1 MENELSE
8 WVLDLRSNGLIVTRL
23 AIRARA
29 LQIAPK
35 YNFPNFKASAGW
47 CTRFMDQSR
56 LTLRQKTHI
65 AQKLPKDIDEK
76 VHNFFAFVI
85 KEQKRL
91 DFALKNIINMDEM
104 PMHFDMPGN
113 TTVNKV
119 GSKIVSVKTTGHER
133 QHFTVVLACQAH
145 GKKICPMV
153 IFKRKNMP
161 KETFPPGVVVKVH
174 PKGWI
179 DEVFMRRP
187 GGLLKPR
194 SLLVWDMFRAHCCDS
209 VKEKLKEYRTRQAV
223 IPGGCTSVL
232 QPLDVSINKP
242 FKTYLRKLWNT
253 WMVSGEKE
261 FTKSGAMK
269 RPGLS
274 LVDMQWVK
282 EAWESISDDIIIRSF
297 KKCGISN
304 AMDGTE
310 DDILYEDLMAPST
323 ALADPIDPQDVARD
337 ETNDDDELNDYY
349 DYGVDDLVSDEQ
361 MRQLFESDDESQEFE
376 GFESD

>member
-1 MENELSE
+1 
-8 WVLDLRSNGLIVTRL
+8 
-23 AIRARA
+23 
-29 LQIAPK
+29 
-35 YNFPNFKASAGW
+35 
-47 CTRFMDQSR
+47 
-56 LTLRQKTHI
+56 
-65 AQKLPKDIDEK
+65 
-76 VHNFFAFVI
+76 
-85 KEQKRL
+85 
-91 DFALKNIINMDEM
+91 MDEALI
-104 PMHFDMPGN
+104 
-113 TTVNKV
+113 KV
-119 GSKIVSVKTTGHER
+119 W
-133 QHFTVVLACQAH
+133 L
-145 GKKICPMV
+145 
-153 IFKRKNMP
+153 
-161 KETFPPGVVVKVH
+161 
-174 PKGWI
+174 

-194 SLLVWDMFRAHCCDS
+194 CLLVWDMFRAHCCDS

-242 FKTYLRKLWNT
+242 FKTYLQKLWNP
-253 WMVSGEKE
+253 WMVSGEKD

-274 LVDMQWVK
+274 LVVQWVK
-282 EAWESISDDIIIRSF
+282 EAWEIISDDIIIRSF

-323 ALADPIDPQDVARD
+323 ALADPIDPQDDARD
-337 ETNDDDELNDYY
+337 ETNNDDELNDYY